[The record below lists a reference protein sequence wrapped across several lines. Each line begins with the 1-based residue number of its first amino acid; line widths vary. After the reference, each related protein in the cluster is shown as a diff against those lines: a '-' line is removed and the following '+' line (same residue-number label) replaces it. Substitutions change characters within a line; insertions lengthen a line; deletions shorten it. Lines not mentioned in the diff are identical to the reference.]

1 MFEMKRPCAEC
12 PFLKSG
18 GVRLTAGRVREVAGN
33 FLTEPGAMFPCHKTV
48 DSDDTQWARHAGW
61 QMCAGGLLFAE
72 KVRPTRPVTM
82 IQLAERMGLYDRT
95 QLHGAELVFDSLAEM
110 AKTAIR

>member
-1 MFEMKRPCAEC
+1 MFEMKRPCSAC
-12 PFLKSG
+12 PFLKVG
-18 GVRLTAGRVREVAGN
+18 GVRLTAGRVREVAAN
-33 FLTEPGAMFPCHKTV
+33 FITEPGAMFPCHKTV
-48 DSDDTQWARHAGW
+48 ESDDRQWARHAGW

-95 QLHGAELVFDSLAEM
+95 RLDGAELVFDSLAEM
-110 AKTAIR
+110 TKMAIR